1 MKKSCIEILPPNSLS
16 TPKSLHSFYSHHKAV
31 LEGPVLVENLPDG
44 DGQEYDDEADQEHGD
59 EHAAQ
64 HVQAAV
70 RIIWNSKQ
78 DVRLYP
84 KTEVI
89 LR

>member
-1 MKKSCIEILPPNSLS
+1 MRDILPPNSLS
-16 TPKSLHSFYSHHKAV
+16 TPTIYSFCSHHKAV
-31 LEGPVLVENLPDG
+31 LEDPVVRVLVEVLPDG
-44 DGQEYDDEADQEHGD
+44 DGQEDDDEADQEHGD

-70 RIIWNSKQ
+70 RVIWNSKQ
-78 DVRLYP
+78 NVRLYP
-84 KTEVI
+84 KTEVL